1 MSSQYILQ
9 LQIVNSSYTLDSSG
23 KKIWKFD
30 INYTWN
36 TARETWLPLWGQ
48 ETQQMFIQ
56 TQTTNG
62 IVTNI
67 TEINKKL
74 NFPSGT
80 EPFTL
85 TGSSLLPNDT
95 MQVSITVL
103 RDSNKV
109 PISYGASKQETL
121 VIQPI
126 EVTPNTSWI
135 TTNFINMKYKNFDLS
150 GSISAIKTANF
161 DSSHNNM
168 PHTLFLQAKT
178 SSNASLF
185 VKQFP
190 FTFGTGMSFT
200 QGINEVITQT
210 RDPVINLSMY
220 VFDSQQRAYS
230 LVNLL
235 TLTNIPDVVIPPVIP
250 IISPEAQGIL
260 NKIASGVISYPS
272 YFNFNIDGVKSG
284 TITSLE
290 FVNAYNYL
298 KSTGVIIDNTIVIPP
313 QPISYCVNVY
323 SINQVGTVSS
333 VHIDPIYLADYQK
346 LLSDGKMVYRCEDN
360 IIPSEQ
366 QVREHYGYVTPIVDK
381 IDTTMVSQS
390 IGSFVLLNGRVKGEI
405 LYIANTSFNS
415 AFYNKPIVSL
425 VQIKSETGTII
436 KIKENNL
443 NFTLTERDERIQID
457 QAVEPYK
464 KIIIEFYVW
473 KALTDSRA
481 FSETKIIQVVEGD
494 PEACPIGYHKDF
506 TGKCVPNDP
515 VGAIPRDKLID
526 TLKGFLFGTVALSL
540 LARKY

>member
-1 MSSQYILQ
+1 MSSQYPLQ
-9 LQIVNSSYTLDSSG
+9 LQIVNPSYTQNLSG
-23 KKIWKFD
+23 NRQYSFAV
-30 INYTWN
+30 NHTWN
-36 TARETWLPLWGQ
+36 ITLNEWKMTYNQPYKV
-48 ETQQMFIQ
+48 FFKVSK
-56 TQTTNG
+56 TNG
-62 IVTNI
+62 QQTNLI
-67 TEINKKL
+67 QSSIS
-74 NFPSGT
+74 FPYQSGSNS
-80 EPFTL
+80 FSVSGL
-85 TGSSLLPNDT
+85 TSLPDDT
-95 MQVSITVL
+95 MRVEVFVWKT
-103 RDSNKV
+103 DNT
-109 PISYGASKQETL
+109 PISYNVGDQKTIVIET
-121 VIQPI
+121 PI
-126 EVTPNTSWI
+126 EVTPNTSWV

-150 GSISAIKTANF
+150 GSISATKTANF

-185 VKQFP
+185 VEQFP
-190 FTFGTGMSFT
+190 FTFGTGTSFT

-230 LVNLL
+230 LVNTL
-235 TLTNIPDVVIPPVIP
+235 TLTNIPDVVIPPIIP
-250 IISPEAQGIL
+250 VISPEAQGIL
-260 NKIASGVISYPS
+260 NLIASGVISYPS

-298 KSTGVIIDNTIVIPP
+298 KSQGIIIDNTIVIPP
-313 QPISYCVNVY
+313 QPIAYCVNVY
-323 SINQVGTVSS
+323 SIDQVGTVSS

-346 LLSDGKMVYRCEDN
+346 LLSDGKLVYRCEDN

-473 KALTDSRA
+473 RALTDSRA

-515 VGAIPRDKLID
+515 AGAIPRDKLID